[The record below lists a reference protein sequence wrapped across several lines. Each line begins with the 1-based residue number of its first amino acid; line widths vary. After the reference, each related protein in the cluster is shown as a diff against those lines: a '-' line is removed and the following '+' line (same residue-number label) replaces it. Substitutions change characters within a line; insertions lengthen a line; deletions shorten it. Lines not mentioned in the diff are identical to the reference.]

1 MLERVLV
8 PLDGSAP
15 SSAALARLRPL
26 LREAG
31 GEVALLHVTEL
42 SPDARP
48 EAPLFGRADV
58 ARAVLGPLRDSLAEA
73 GIRASVHLRTG
84 DAASEILRDAAEWG
98 ATLVAMSTHGR
109 TGLARVV
116 RGSVAEAVL
125 RRSPVPVLTLNPA
138 LAAASGPGAE
148 GPFRRILLPLDA
160 SPASSSIVPQV
171 AVLAAASGAEVV
183 LLHVLEDPGGS
194 PSGEEV
200 DRAVGRAIA
209 RLRDDR
215 EGLERDGIRTR
226 LRALLGRPEEAIL
239 EAVRDDEADLLAM
252 TTHGRTGLSRAVYG
266 SVAESVLRRATVP
279 VLLRRPFG
287 SEAAR
292 AAPAAAAA
300 PGL

>member
-15 SSAALARLRPL
+15 SSAALARLRPV
-26 LREAG
+26 LRAAG
-31 GEVALLHVTEL
+31 GEVALLHVTERTL
-42 SPDARP
+42 AGRP

-58 ARAVLGPLRDSLAEA
+58 ARAVLGPMRDSLAED

-84 DAASEILRDAAEWG
+84 DPASEILRDAAEWG

-109 TGLARVV
+109 TGLTRVV
-116 RGSVAEAVL
+116 RGSVTEAVL

-160 SPASSSIVPQV
+160 SAASSSIVPQV
-171 AVLAAASGAEVV
+171 SRLAAVCGAEVV
-183 LLHVLEDPGGS
+183 LLHVLEDLGGF

-200 DRAVGRAIA
+200 DQAVGRAIT

-215 EGLERDGIRTR
+215 ERLERAGVRTR

-252 TTHGRTGLSRAVYG
+252 TTHGRTGVSRLVYG
-266 SVAESVLRRATVP
+266 SVAEAVLRRAVVP
-279 VLLRRPFG
+279 VLLRRTAGF
-287 SEAAR
+287 EATK
-292 AAPAAAAA
+292 AADVPSAVPTA
-300 PGL
+300 